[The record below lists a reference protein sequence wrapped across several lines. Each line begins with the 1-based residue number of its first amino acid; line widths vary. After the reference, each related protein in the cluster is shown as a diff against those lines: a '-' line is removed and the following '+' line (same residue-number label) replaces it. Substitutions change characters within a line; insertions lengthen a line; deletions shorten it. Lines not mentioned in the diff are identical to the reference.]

1 MTLSTFTTPTSGPV
15 TRRSLLGGSL
25 GTVVLLGLSACG
37 SGSGSDGSTGSAPK
51 KRTVQTAKGPVEVP
65 ASPKRIVSI
74 QPSATATLYD
84 LGITPVAVYDEGAQ
98 YVSPRYLPRW
108 KAADKVGTPGNIDI
122 EKVAALD
129 PDLIVGLDYEWNT
142 SLYGKLSAVAPTVI
156 AGVDT
161 WQATAHTVADAVDK
175 LDDLAALEK
184 KLTSRS
190 AAIKDQYA
198 DVLGKYRWD
207 ILQGGFDKGK
217 FWLYG
222 PGCDAGTILAAAGM
236 QFAPSSAA
244 VKGKANLALSY
255 ERIDTLADADAIGFY
270 ANFDD
275 TPNNEAPALFAQPGF
290 KKLAAAKNQ
299 RLVPMPDFLPGGY
312 GDALALLDEFEAGL
326 KKLEA

>member
-1 MTLSTFTTPTSGPV
+1 MTSIIAPRTV
-15 TRRSLLGGSL
+15 TRRALLGGAL
-25 GTVVLLGLSACG
+25 GTAALLSLTACG
-37 SGSGSDGSTGSAPK
+37 SDGDTAPASAAK
-51 KRTVQTAKGPVEVP
+51 TRTVQTAKGPIEVP
-65 ASPKRIVSI
+65 SSPRRIVSI

-84 LGITPVAVYDEGAQ
+84 LGIAPIAVYDEGAQ

-108 KAADKVGTPGNIDI
+108 KAADKVGKPGNIDI
-122 EKVAALD
+122 EKVAALS

-142 SLYGKLSAVAPTVI
+142 NLYGKLTSIAPTVI

-161 WQATAHTVADAVDK
+161 WQQTAHTVADAVDR
-175 LDDLAALEK
+175 LDQLAALEK
-184 KLTSRS
+184 KLADRS
-190 AAIKDQYA
+190 AEIKSQYA
-198 DVLGKYRWD
+198 EVLGKYRWD

-222 PGCDAGTILAAAGM
+222 PGCDAGTILAAAGV

-255 ERIDTLADADAIGFY
+255 ERIDTLADADVIGFY

-290 KKLAAAKNQ
+290 KKLPAAKND

-312 GDALALLDEFEAGL
+312 GDAIALLDEFEDGL
-326 KKLEA
+326 KKLGS